1 MRFQDGARGVAIM
14 TGRLRLA
21 GARLC
26 LAASVVAAAACGD
39 SGPPSSASEDS
50 QLLQGG
56 QFTFSV
62 PLPPNVSMSD
72 VALGSNSN
80 ILIGDRVTVGVEG
93 AASER
98 ATVANAGTG
107 TVSVSADARLTS
119 DVWSRGNVVFVGER
133 GQIAGSVTTAGTL
146 TRQNN
151 VVIGGPVLEHQTL
164 SAVPTSWTITF
175 PSSST
180 DVVLQPQQTR
190 TLTPGAY
197 ATVSVASN
205 ATLTL
210 QSGTYYFDQ
219 LTNEPQG
226 KIQFTG
232 AGPFVVYVKTT
243 FFVKGPII
251 LPAGANP
258 ASLLIGFAG
267 TSDVFVQTDLDAT
280 VVAPRAN
287 VTLAQIGTGV
297 YQGAFFGKG
306 LTLQA
311 DVHMLRRSANIGTVM
326 PIAEC
331 VIPQT
336 DGSFR
341 AVFGYLSSSTLGN
354 ITIATGD
361 ANHFDPAPI
370 TRGQPTVFLPG
381 RQRAQFSVPF
391 DGKPL
396 VWFINGQSST
406 ANAALPVCTTAC
418 VQHLVDPSRPRIST
432 PLSTPARPISAADST
447 VIRDTFRWQDT
458 LPVPETL
465 SDGSPRIYSAL
476 VQVTSPES
484 LKALDLLRIHHSATP
499 IFEDEMTRLEQQGIT
514 QNFTFE
520 HDGQGQ
526 FLYALI
532 PGAIYNQI
540 RLAALDPVEPIE
552 IIRALQ
558 IREIPTT
565 DTGFAPRASCGLAPT
580 TQCVAQAANGS
591 LRAVFRYNNPAGNPV
606 TIPVGPDN
614 NITGGPTGSL
624 PIEAFAAGQHNAV
637 FAVTIPTGATVR
649 WTLNGQTVSANAAT
663 PRCTATVVAQIGV
676 DSFNPFPAPA
686 TPSCRFATP
695 QEAQFPTSRL
705 PPASRVNTCTSVAYD
720 YFGRLGFKWRDVE
733 SDADDADGLAADAI
747 FAMTAPPGGTS
758 TTTSALTSSQG
769 DITVVRSALFGKL
782 FRKVVQA
789 VKGGVSTVVDG
800 VRRGLRGVA
809 GLFVGTRTID
819 VTIHPQMMD
828 PIFAS
833 DEMRQA
839 WGANYGRP
847 ISLAGLQLRAK
858 RSVFLSVDHLD
869 ANNHGRVTI
878 LNLSSGARLCM
889 ALRNFAGFVTSGFEH
904 DEICVGGLSTSQT
917 TVDMPVTHSSLN
929 IMAQITDGNL
939 YMQRVGGFAP
949 ASAEIIIGP
958 AARAVGAVNDGRPL
972 SPCFSFSWA
981 NDTEQFMTALD
992 LVASSAIGDY
1002 VENETRAKL
1011 RYVVDGLNKYIAS
1024 LSTTVVQ
1031 ATDLVGQLTGT
1042 PDEPLARE
1050 ALAGVNDALA
1060 RARAALPTATTAVH
1074 AADDLV
1080 SAAAAAAK
1088 KGAGNDQVAN
1098 AVAQKALDELSVNA
1112 VPVAV
1117 GAVQAA
1123 QDAAAVALA
1132 QVDALVAAL
1141 QSHSSPAA
1149 AAAILL
1155 RGSLFSA
1162 QGTIQ
1167 NAGAIIVAVV
1177 PHVANIAARGIVH
1190 LIVNSIGRVGGE
1202 LFEIFL
1208 AGDMIVTAESTA
1220 VERGQV
1226 SHEYGHVITCN
1237 LMNAVN
1243 PFQFAAA
1250 YNEAAAQVLVFANKH
1265 LPADAAVWNE
1275 SLAELFNSQVAGG
1288 TDYAIPNGATQ
1299 GNRDNWCRSTNATC
1313 IEENVTNLR
1322 VVGTDGT
1329 AFNNFL
1335 LRNVTLF
1342 TEPFDDHLVFNGDH
1356 PSNGNPWRFRSG
1368 TSLLELTPAG
1378 TSQGQDADDDQV
1390 FFSNARGAY
1399 LLWMQRIFARGPLL
1413 REDNVLAGLNDVMT
1427 AHGDAWCA
1435 RCQVFWNHTQ
1445 ETTAPFNNICPDRW
1459 VGTRPTVNVNGVTS
1473 PLACT
1478 FETCPAGTRARPDVS
1493 VCDPCPVGR
1502 HLDLTTYTCEPD
1514 IIVE

>member
-1 MRFQDGARGVAIM
+1 
-14 TGRLRLA
+14 
-21 GARLC
+21 
-26 LAASVVAAAACGD
+26 
-39 SGPPSSASEDS
+39 
-50 QLLQGG
+50 
-56 QFTFSV
+56 
-62 PLPPNVSMSD
+62 MSD
-72 VALGSNSN
+72 VALGSNSS
-80 ILIGDRVTVGVEG
+80 ILLGDRVTVGVDG
-93 AASER
+93 AAS
-98 ATVANAGTG
+98 AHAAVANAGTG
-107 TVSVSADARLTS
+107 TVSVSADAVLTS
-119 DVWSRGNVVFVGER
+119 DVWSRGNLVFVGER
-133 GQIAGSVTTAGTL
+133 GQIAGSVTTAGTV
-146 TRQNN
+146 TRQNG

-164 SAVPTSWTITF
+164 TAVPTSWTITF
-175 PSSST
+175 PASST
-180 DVVLQPQQTR
+180 NVQLQPGQTQ
-190 TLTPGAY
+190 TLAPGGY

-210 QSGTYYFDQ
+210 QTGTYYFDQ
-219 LTNEPQG
+219 LSNEPQG
-226 KIQFTG
+226 KILFTG
-232 AGPFVVYVKTT
+232 TGPFIVYVRSA
-243 FFVKGPII
+243 FMVKGPVT
-251 LPAGANP
+251 LPAGSP
-258 ASLLIGFAG
+258 PTPLLIGFAG

-280 VVAPRAN
+280 VVAPNAN
-287 VTLAQIGTGV
+287 VTLAAIGTGV

-336 DGSFR
+336 DGSLR
-341 AVFGYLSSSTLGN
+341 AVFGYFSSSPVGN
-354 ITIATGD
+354 ITVATGT
-361 ANHFDPAPI
+361 ANQVDPAPI

-391 DGKPL
+391 DGKAL
-396 VWFINGQSST
+396 AWSINGQSST

-418 VQHLVDPSRPRIST
+418 VQHLVDPSKPRINT
-432 PLSTPARPISAADST
+432 PLSTPAPPISAADST

-476 VQVTSPES
+476 VQVTSPET
-484 LKALDLLRIHHSATP
+484 LKGLDLLRIHHSATP

-514 QNFTFE
+514 QNFTYE

-526 FLYALI
+526 FVYALI

-591 LRAVFRYNNPAGNPV
+591 LRAVFKYNNPAGNPV

-614 NITGGPTGSL
+614 SITGGPTGSL

-663 PRCTATVVAQIGV
+663 PRCTAAVVAQIGV

-695 QEAQFPTSRL
+695 QEAQFPMSHL
-705 PPASRVNTCTSVAYD
+705 PPASRANTCTSVAYD
-720 YFGRLGFKWRDVE
+720 YFGRLGFKWRDVD
-733 SDADDADGLAADAI
+733 SDADDADGLDADAV
-747 FAMTAPPGGTS
+747 FAMTAPTQGATS
-758 TTTSALTSSQG
+758 TVVTSALRSSADG
-769 DITVVRSALFGKL
+769 VETVHSALFGKL
-782 FRKVVQA
+782 FRKVVQS
-789 VKGGVSTVVDG
+789 VKSGVSTVVDG

-809 GLFVGTRTID
+809 GLFVGTKTID
-819 VTIHPQMMD
+819 VTIRPQMTD
-828 PIFAS
+828 PSFAS
-833 DEMRQA
+833 GDMLQA
-839 WGANYGRP
+839 WGANYGKP
-847 ISLAGLQLRAK
+847 VSLAGLQLRAK
-858 RSVFLSVDHLD
+858 RSVFLSVDNLD
-869 ANNHGRVTI
+869 GNNHGRVTI

-917 TVDMPVTHSSLN
+917 TVDMPVKHSSLN

-949 ASAEIIIGP
+949 SSAEIIIGP
-958 AARAVGAVNDGRPL
+958 AAALVGKANDGRPL

-1002 VENETRAKL
+1002 VESQTRGAL
-1011 RYVVDGLNKYIAS
+1011 RHVVDGLNKYIAS

-1031 ATDLVGQLTGT
+1031 ATDLVGQVTGT

-1050 ALAGVNDALA
+1050 SLAGVNDALA

-1117 GAVQAA
+1117 SAVQAA

-1177 PHVANIAARGIVH
+1177 PRVANIVARGIVH
-1190 LIVNSIGRVGGE
+1190 LIVNSLGRLGGE

-1208 AGDMIVTAESTA
+1208 AGDMIVTASDTA
-1220 VERGQV
+1220 NDRGQV

-1243 PFQFAAA
+1243 PVNFAAA
-1250 YNEAAAQVLVFANKH
+1250 YNEAAAQVLVFKNER

-1275 SLAELFNSQVAGG
+1275 SLAEFFNSQVAGG
-1288 TDYAIPNGATQ
+1288 TDYVVPPFSRDSL
-1299 GNRDNWCRSTNATC
+1299 RDNFCLSTDSSC
-1313 IEENVTNLR
+1313 IETNTTNLD
-1322 VVGTDGT
+1322 VMGTNQD
-1329 AFNNFL
+1329 AFNKFL
-1335 LRNVTLF
+1335 ERNTTLF
-1342 TEPFDDHLVFNGDH
+1342 TEPFDDHFVANGDH
-1356 PSNGNPWRFRSG
+1356 PSNGNPWLFSSG
-1368 TSLLELTPAG
+1368 LISLTPANM
-1378 TSQGQDADDDQV
+1378 SQGQDADDDQV
-1390 FFSNARGAY
+1390 FISDARGAY

-1413 REDNVLAGLNDVMT
+1413 REDNVLAALNDVMT
-1427 AHGDAWCA
+1427 VHGDAWCA
-1435 RCQVFWNHTQ
+1435 RCEVFANHTRDPI
-1445 ETTAPFNNICPDRW
+1445 TFAPICPDRW
-1459 VGTRPTVNVNGVTS
+1459 VGQRPTVNVNGVTS

-1478 FETCPAGTRARPDVS
+1478 FEGCPAGTRAIHDTS
-1493 VCDPCPVGR
+1493 ICDPCPVGS
-1502 HLDLTTYTCEPD
+1502 HLLLTTYTCQPD